1 MCSDAAGAQL
11 PRAGSGPYDG
21 WMRAMAL
28 HRFGVSGIFGLRRV
42 AAMLSLLAA
51 LPAAAQDARESTDE
65 AFQHCVGGSGEP
77 VVLLASCSAA
87 IKSGQLTQEGLALA
101 LVVRGS
107 ASGPSPRPDLAAPGL
122 DPA

>member
-1 MCSDAAGAQL
+1 MCSDAAEAQL
-11 PRAGSGPYDG
+11 PRARSGPYDG
-21 WMRAMAL
+21 GRRAVAR
-28 HRFGVSGIFGLRRV
+28 HRFGVSSIFGRRHV
-42 AAMLSLLAA
+42 AAILSLLAA
-51 LPAAAQDARESTDE
+51 LPAMAQDARESTDE

-87 IKSGQLTQEGLALA
+87 IKSGQLTQEGLPLA
-101 LVVRGS
+101 LVAPRT